1 MNKRFLTTTLAL
13 TIGFSTV
20 GMVQPTVQPIE
31 VEAATTNA
39 FNNSQAVNTKADQLI
54 QTGKSLIG
62 KATYSNSVYKAT
74 YPYKFS

>member
-31 VEAATTNA
+31 VEAATTTNA
-39 FNNSQAVNTKADQLI
+39 LNNSQAVNAKADQLI
-54 QTGKSLIG
+54 QTGK
-62 KATYSNSVYKAT
+62 A
-74 YPYKFS
+74 